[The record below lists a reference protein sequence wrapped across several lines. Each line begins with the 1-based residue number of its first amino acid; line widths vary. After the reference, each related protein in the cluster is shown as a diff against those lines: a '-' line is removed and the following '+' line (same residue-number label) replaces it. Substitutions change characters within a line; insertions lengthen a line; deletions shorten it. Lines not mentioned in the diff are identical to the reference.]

1 MPLPGGGRGKV
12 RGHLPMEQ
20 AEFTVAVLKLALL
33 VRGSRSLKEK
43 RRHIK
48 SVKDRT
54 IARFKVACAEVGRL
68 DSPQHAELAVAA
80 VSNDGRHAAE
90 MLSRIVSAVRSH
102 RGIEVVDYEI
112 ELL

>member
-1 MPLPGGGRGKV
+1 M
-12 RGHLPMEQ
+12 
-20 AEFTVAVLKLALL
+20 TVGVLKLSLL

-48 SVKDRT
+48 SVKDRI

-68 DSPQHAELAVAA
+68 DSLQHAELAAA
-80 VSNDGRHAAE
+80 VVSNDGRHAAE
-90 MLSRIVSAVRSH
+90 ILSSILSVVRSH
-102 RGIEVVDYEI
+102 REVEVVDHEI

>member
-1 MPLPGGGRGKV
+1 M
-12 RGHLPMEQ
+12 
-20 AEFTVAVLKLALL
+20 TVGVLKLSLL

-48 SVKDRT
+48 SVKDRI

-68 DSPQHAELAVAA
+68 DSLQQAELAAA
-80 VSNDGRHAAE
+80 VVSNDGRHAAGI
-90 MLSRIVSAVRSH
+90 LSSILSVVRSH
-102 RGIEVVDYEI
+102 REVEVIDHEI

>member
-1 MPLPGGGRGKV
+1 MIVG
-12 RGHLPMEQ
+12 
-20 AEFTVAVLKLALL
+20 VLKLSLL

-48 SVKDRT
+48 GVKDRT

-68 DSPQHAELAVAA
+68 NSPQHAELAVAM

-90 MLSRIVSAVRSH
+90 VLSNVLNAVRLH
-102 RGIEVVDYEI
+102 REIEVVDYEI